1 MNGMSY
7 NQYMKEFNNPHMRE
21 LYLKKCMEEIV
32 PWEKKVVTFL
42 KEVDDLLKEMDELL
56 SKEV

>member
-1 MNGMSY
+1 MSY